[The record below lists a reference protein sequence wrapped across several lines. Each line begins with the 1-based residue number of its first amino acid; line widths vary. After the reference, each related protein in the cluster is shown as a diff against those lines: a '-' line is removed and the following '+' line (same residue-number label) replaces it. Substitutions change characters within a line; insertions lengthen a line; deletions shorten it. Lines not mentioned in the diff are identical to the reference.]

1 MVALVGVAP
10 SLMLYQP
17 GLTLFCKGWNLEP
30 KDAALFRA
38 LQPRAVFCVGLIVL
52 RSSKMA
58 AVSCNPTLHI
68 VARSPFLAG

>member
-17 GLTLFCKGWNLEP
+17 GLTLFCKEP

-38 LQPRAVFCVGLIVL
+38 LRLGAVFCIGLIVL
-52 RSSKMA
+52 RSSKTA
-58 AVSCNPTLHI
+58 AVSCNPTRHI